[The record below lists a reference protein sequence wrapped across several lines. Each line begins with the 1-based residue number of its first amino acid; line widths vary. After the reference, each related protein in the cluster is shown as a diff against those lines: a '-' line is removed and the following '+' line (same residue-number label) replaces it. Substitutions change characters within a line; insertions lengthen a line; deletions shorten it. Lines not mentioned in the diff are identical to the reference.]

1 MPPLGR
7 ACDRG
12 PVKPL
17 SSVQILRATAALGVL
32 MFHAFQWSGLD
43 FAVGAAGV
51 DLFFLISGFVLWLS
65 AERTIPT
72 PGQFLAARAVRVAPL
87 CWLWTAVIAAM
98 AWWWPTSVP
107 VVYLDLWHGLKS
119 LAFIPH
125 SDPWGGP
132 FPLLPSGWTL
142 TYEAFFYLVFAIS
155 LALPPDRRFQALSI
169 MLTVAA
175 VIGFAYHRWYT
186 LLANPLL
193 LEFLGGVALARAWRS
208 GTLERLGGDRLALAG
223 IGLGVGLLA
232 LQQALGVR
240 SDFWRPVNFGV
251 PAALIL
257 AGALKLEN
265 QAGRSR
271 VAQGF
276 ARLGDASY
284 SLYLSHLPVVLAV
297 LALTPSLAGPMRAA
311 ITMPLALAV
320 GLATYAWIERPMT
333 AGLRRALRPTQKW
346 IAA

>member
-1 MPPLGR
+1 
-7 ACDRG
+7 
-12 PVKPL
+12 
-17 SSVQILRATAALGVL
+17 
-32 MFHAFQWSGLD
+32 
-43 FAVGAAGV
+43 
-51 DLFFLISGFVLWLS
+51 
-65 AERTIPT
+65 
-72 PGQFLAARAVRVAPL
+72 
-87 CWLWTAVIAAM
+87 
-98 AWWWPTSVP
+98 
-107 VVYLDLWHGLKS
+107 
-119 LAFIPH
+119 
-125 SDPWGGP
+125 
-132 FPLLPSGWTL
+132 
-142 TYEAFFYLVFAIS
+142 
-155 LALPPDRRFQALSI
+155 